1 MAFARRLLLAASRS
15 AWLARQLRQR
25 AFLRRAVRRFLPG
38 EEPDAALAAAAELA
52 RVGLGAVLTQLGEQV
67 AGAAEA
73 QAVRDHYVDLL
84 DRVRERALGA
94 ELSVKLTQLGL
105 DRDRAACARAVAALA
120 RHAARAGSF
129 LWIDMEESRYVDVT
143 LALVREVLA
152 AGPRVGVCLQAYLR
166 RTPADVEALLPLG
179 PAIRLVKGAYSE
191 PATVAWPRKR
201 DVDRVYAELAA
212 RLLEHAARG
221 AVQGAQGA
229 RAVFGTHDLALIARI
244 QAQAAAL
251 AVAPGAYEI
260 HMLYGIRANEQRA
273 LARAGCRVR
282 VLISYGSAWFPWYM
296 RRLAERP
303 ANLWFVLRNLV

>member
-1 MAFARRLLLAASRS
+1 MALARRLLLAASRS
-15 AWLARQLRQR
+15 AWLTRQLRQR

-38 EEPDAALAAAAELA
+38 EEPAAALAAAAELA
-52 RVGLGAVLTQLGEQV
+52 QVGLGAVLTQLGEQV

-73 QAVRDHYVDLL
+73 QAVRDHYVALL
-84 DRVRERALGA
+84 EQVRERALGA

-105 DRDRAACARAVAALA
+105 DRDRAACARDVAALA

-129 LWIDMEESRYVDVT
+129 LWIDMEESRYVDAT

-191 PATVAWPRKR
+191 PAAVAWPRKR
-201 DVDRVYAELAA
+201 DVDHAYVELAA
-212 RLLEHAARG
+212 RLLEHAA
-221 AVQGAQGA
+221 QGAQGA
-229 RAVFGTHDLALIARI
+229 RAVFGTHDLDLIARI
-244 QAQAAAL
+244 QAQATAL

-260 HMLYGIRANEQRA
+260 HMLYGIRATEQRA
-273 LARAGCRVR
+273 LARAGCHVR